1 MKARVSGWSHG
12 LTAQISIHLRIT
24 AGCVTVPR
32 RAARAWR
39 WRRRNAEESVGN
51 RSGGPAAVPLPKA
64 SLSAAAAVGEVAT
77 LTLEQVLGVEELVAG

>member
-1 MKARVSGWSHG
+1 M
-12 LTAQISIHLRIT
+12 
-24 AGCVTVPR
+24 
-32 RAARAWR
+32 

-51 RSGGPAAVPLPKA
+51 RSGVPAAVPLPKA